1 MLLHGGPY
9 KRVLMAEQGKGL
21 LLGGVLQRNAERIT
35 VIGRRKEMRQY
46 GIVEQIGL
54 GKEAE
59 KRVEFVDLDGIS
71 QLHK

>member
-1 MLLHGGPY
+1 
-9 KRVLMAEQGKGL
+9 MAEQGKGL

>member
-21 LLGGVLQRNAERIT
+21 LLGGVLQRNAERVT

-59 KRVEFVDLDGIS
+59 KRVEFVDWDGIS